1 VKKRPNFLFFITDQ
15 QRADYLGCSGH
26 PVLKTPNIDR
36 ISRQGTTFSRCYVSN
51 PVCMPNRAAL
61 MTGRMSSVNGVHQ
74 NGNDLPL
81 HMTTFTQILQAG
93 GYDTALLGKSHFQT
107 MTTVPPPIGGNP
119 AGKGRLANAVYIGDD
134 SMYHSELT
142 SEWLTKGD
150 NAVGESYYGFDVAR
164 VVSNHGDRTGAAH
177 ETWLRKQVANPDSL
191 RGPENQLPH
200 NYTCPQAIRT
210 AMPEE
215 LYSTAYIKGLTK
227 EYLADPARHESP
239 FFAFVS
245 FPDPHHPFTPPGK
258 YWDLYRP
265 EDMHIP
271 HNFGSH
277 SNPPPHLSWVREQPP
292 ATGNAFRT
300 SATSLNERHL
310 REAMALTC
318 GMIGMID
325 DAIGEIVVTL
335 KEAGLADDTILV
347 FTSDHGDLLGDHG
360 LILKGGLHFQG
371 LIRVPLLW
379 YDPSQQQPAS
389 VSTLCST
396 IDLAPTI
403 MSRAGLQAYAGV
415 QGLDLSPLIADEK
428 STLRREQLLIEEDM
442 YRPDI
447 LGFEGRVRIRSL
459 VTGRFRLTVFEGVDW
474 GELYDLD
481 EDPFE
486 TRNLW
491 DDVAAAEKK
500 QELLWQL
507 SQTMLGYMDRSPW
520 PKQEA

>member
-36 ISRQGTTFSRCYVSN
+36 IAREGTTFNRCYVSN

-81 HMTTFTQILQAG
+81 HMTTFTQVLRAS

-107 MTTVPPPIGGNP
+107 MTPVPPPIGENP
-119 AGKGRLANAVYIGDD
+119 AGKGRLANAVNIGDD
-134 SMYHSELT
+134 ATYQSEMT
-142 SEWLTKGD
+142 SEWLEKGD
-150 NAVGESYYGFDVAR
+150 NAVGESYYGFDYAK
-164 VVSNHGDRTGAAH
+164 VVTNHGDRTGAAH
-177 ETWLRKQVANPDSL
+177 EVWLREQVDNPDSL
-191 RGPENQLPH
+191 RGPKNQLQH
-200 NYTCPQAIRT
+200 DYTCPQAIRT
-210 AMPEE
+210 ALPEE
-215 LYSTAYIKGLTK
+215 LYSTSYIKGLAK
-227 EYLADPARHESP
+227 EYLADPARHENP

-265 EDMHIP
+265 EDMHLP
-271 HNFGSH
+271 QNFNSH
-277 SNPPPHLSWVREQPP
+277 SNPPPHLSWVREQPL
-292 ATGNAFRT
+292 ATGNTFRT
-300 SATSLNERHL
+300 GATSLNERQL

-325 DAIGEIVVTL
+325 DAIGEVLETL
-335 KEAGLADDTILV
+335 KDAGLADDTIV
-347 FTSDHGDLLGDHG
+347 IFTTDHGDLLGDHG
-360 LILKGGLHFQG
+360 LFLKGGLHFQG

-379 YDPSQQQPAS
+379 YDPSQKQPAS
-389 VSTLCST
+389 VDTLCST

-403 MSRAGLQAYAGV
+403 MSRAGVQTYSGV
-415 QGLDLSPLIADEK
+415 QGLDLSTLIVDEG
-428 STLRREQLLIEEDM
+428 STPGREQILIEEDM

-447 LGFEGRVRIRSL
+447 LSFEGRIRIRSL
-459 VTGRFRLTVFEGVDW
+459 VTDRFRFTVFEGVDW
-474 GELYDLD
+474 GELYDLL

-491 DDVAAAEKK
+491 SDAAFAETK
-500 QELLWQL
+500 QALLWQL
-507 SQTMLGYMDRSPW
+507 SQTMLSYMDRSPW